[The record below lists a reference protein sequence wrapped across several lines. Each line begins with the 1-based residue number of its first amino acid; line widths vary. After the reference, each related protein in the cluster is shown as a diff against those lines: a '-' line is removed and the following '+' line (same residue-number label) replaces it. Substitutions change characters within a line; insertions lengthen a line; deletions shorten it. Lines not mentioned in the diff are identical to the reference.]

1 MTPAPLAGGLPTVI
15 VPVFNA
21 LEQLDACLASLDR
34 TLPHG
39 TDVLVADDAST
50 DPRIARLLDRWK
62 RSTQLAASV
71 VVRARNSGF
80 VGNVNRA
87 FAETGDADVVLLN
100 SDTITTR
107 NWLQRIAACA
117 ASDRRIATIT
127 PWSNN
132 AEICSF
138 PELCEDNPVPDDPDR
153 VAEACASAGAP
164 EYPELPTGVGFC
176 MYVRRA
182 ALRQAGDFDA
192 TTFGRGYG
200 EENDFCLRVAGIGWR
215 NALCDDAYVVH
226 AGNASFGPLGERPGG
241 DSMRR
246 LLTRWPDYQER
257 IAGFILADPLR
268 PLRERIA
275 RRLAQPQSPRV
286 QGDLFG

>member
-1 MTPAPLAGGLPTVI
+1 MSAVILVRELPTVI

-21 LEQLDACLASLDR
+21 LDALDACLASLDR
-34 TLPHG
+34 TLSPGAH
-39 TDVLVADDAST
+39 VLVADDAST
-50 DPRIARLLDRWK
+50 DPRIARLLDDWK
-62 RSTQLAASV
+62 RRTPLAAEI
-71 VVRARNSGF
+71 VVRERNLGF

-87 FAETGDADVVLLN
+87 FAERGEDDVVLLN
-100 SDTITTR
+100 SDTVAT
-107 NWLQRIAACA
+107 NGWLERIAACA
-117 ASDRRIATIT
+117 ASDARIATIT

-138 PELCEDNPVPDDPDR
+138 PALCEDNPVPDDPDR
-153 VAEACASAGAP
+153 IAEACACAGAP

-176 MYVRRA
+176 MYIRRA

-192 TTFGRGYG
+192 ATFGRGYG

-215 NALCDDAYVVH
+215 NVLCDDAYVVH

-241 DSMRR
+241 DNMRR

-257 IAGFILADPLR
+257 VAGFILADPLR
-268 PLRERIA
+268 PLRERIQ
-275 RRLAQPQSPRV
+275 RRLAQLRSPRE
-286 QGDLFG
+286 QSDLFD